1 MDIDLIKS
9 LHGRYLQ
16 QAVWTKEN
24 RRRLYSFADIKKAER
39 ILEVGSGTGVV
50 SAELSSL
57 DLNQVYG
64 LDIDPDVTA
73 FARRV
78 DPRSGYLVGDGVQLP
93 FDSKTFDVVLCHF
106 LLLWVNEPRA
116 ILNEM
121 IRVTSPGGSVLA
133 IAEPDY
139 GGRIDYP
146 APLEE
151 IGALQGETL
160 IHKGA
165 DIQLG
170 RKLRS
175 LFEWSGL
182 NGVVVGVLGGEWKE
196 FFLPDSFEDEWD
208 TIERDLTGEI
218 TPEKLEKYREIDK
231 EASLRGE
238 RILYVPTFYAFG
250 RVPSE

>member
-1 MDIDLIKS
+1 MDEQSIEA
-9 LHGRYLQ
+9 LHQRYLQ
-16 QAVWTKEN
+16 QAIWTKEN
-24 RRRLYSFADIKKAER
+24 RLRLYSFADIRKAER
-39 ILEVGSGTGVV
+39 ILEVGSGTGVIT
-50 SAELSSL
+50 AEVSSL
-57 DLNQVYG
+57 GLNHVYG
-64 LDIDPDVTA
+64 LDIDPDISA
-73 FARRV
+73 FAHNV
-78 DPRSGYLVGDGVQLP
+78 DPHSEYLVGDGNQLP
-93 FDSKTFDVVLCHF
+93 FASKTFDMVLCHF
-106 LLLWVNEPRA
+106 LLLWVKEPKA

-121 IRVTSPGGSVLA
+121 IRATAPGGSVVA

-146 APLEE
+146 HSLEK
-151 IGALQGETL
+151 IGSLQGESL

-165 DIQLG
+165 DIELG

-182 NGVVVGVLGGEWKE
+182 GGVVVGVLGGEWKE
-196 FFLPDSFEDEWD
+196 FFLPDSFEDEWN
-208 TIERDLTGEI
+208 TMERDLAGEI
-218 TPEKLEKYREIDK
+218 DPEELAKYREIDK